1 MDMKMNNAN
10 IVYAFLCCLHPNLY
24 NISFDRFCHPFVNN
38 VHKLLCLIRHRIQA
52 WETTSWC
59 SLAGDRA
66 YMVTVHGRG
75 EKYLASVA
83 SVVFLLLAYVL
94 RRLLVLVTDYHI
106 TVESEKWILSHLL
119 DLMFGCHGVAQS
131 IGC

>member
-1 MDMKMNNAN
+1 MNNAN
-10 IVYAFLCCLHPNLY
+10 IIYAFMCCLYPKLY
-24 NISFDRFCHPFVNN
+24 NISSDRFCQPFVNN
-38 VHKLLCLIRHRIQA
+38 VHKLLCLISHRIQA

-59 SLAGDRA
+59 SLAGGRA

-75 EKYLASVA
+75 EKYLP
-83 SVVFLLLAYVL
+83 SVVSVLFLLLAYVL
-94 RRLLVLVTDYHI
+94 RRLLVLVTGYHI
-106 TVESEKWILSHLL
+106 TVESETWILSRLL